1 MKKTIFILP
10 LIATAFAISGC
21 NKSNNI
27 KDTDLMHHH
36 FVLVKAN
43 GQEIVSDKYAELEF
57 GENMTIT
64 GKMCN
69 LFSGKVALNDN
80 VIKGAGL
87 AMTKM
92 ACPDREL
99 GELDAVIEDLIV
111 KGAKIELTKD
121 QLILKNED
129 NELTYKLKELM

>member
-10 LIATAFAISGC
+10 LIATAFTISGC
-21 NKSNNI
+21 NKSNNV

-43 GQEIVSDKYAELEF
+43 GQEIASDKYAELEF

-69 LFSGKVALNDN
+69 LFSGKVTLNDN

>member
-92 ACPDREL
+92 VCPDKEL
-99 GELDAVIEDLIV
+99 NELDTVIEDLIV

>member
-43 GQEIVSDKYAELEF
+43 GQEIASDKYAELEF

-92 ACPDREL
+92 ICPDGEL
-99 GELDAVIEDLIV
+99 GKLDAIIEDLIV

>member
-21 NKSNNI
+21 NKSSNV

-43 GQEIVSDKYAELEF
+43 GQELTSDEYAELEF

-69 LFSGKVALNDN
+69 LFSGKVALDNN
-80 VIKGAGL
+80 VIRGAGL
-87 AMTKM
+87 SMTKM
-92 ACPDREL
+92 VCPDSEL
-99 GELDAVIEDLIV
+99 SKLDAVIEELIV
-111 KGAKIELTKD
+111 NGAKIELTKD

-129 NELTYKLKELM
+129 NELTYKVKELM

>member
-43 GQEIVSDKYAELEF
+43 GQEIASDKYTELEF

-69 LFSGKVALNDN
+69 LFSGKVTLNDN

-92 ACPDREL
+92 ICPDGEL
-99 GELDAVIEDLIV
+99 GKLDAIIENLIV

>member
-57 GENMTIT
+57 GENMIIT

-92 ACPDREL
+92 VCPDKEL
-99 GELDAVIEDLIV
+99 NELDTVIEDLIV

>member
-10 LIATAFAISGC
+10 LIATALTISGC
-21 NKSNNI
+21 NKSNNV

-43 GQEIVSDKYAELEF
+43 GQEIASDKYAELEF

-92 ACPDREL
+92 VCPDREL

>member
-21 NKSNNI
+21 NKSNNV

-43 GQEIVSDKYAELEF
+43 GQEIASDKYAELEF

-87 AMTKM
+87 ATTKM

>member
-21 NKSNNI
+21 NKSNNV

-43 GQEIVSDKYAELEF
+43 GQEIASDKYAELEF

-92 ACPDREL
+92 VCPDKEL
-99 GELDAVIEDLIV
+99 NELDTVIEDLIV

>member
-21 NKSNNI
+21 NKSNNV

-43 GQEIVSDKYAELEF
+43 GQEIASDKYAELEF

-69 LFSGKVALNDN
+69 LFSGKVTLNDN

-92 ACPDREL
+92 ICPDGEL
-99 GELDAVIEDLIV
+99 GKLDAIIEDLIV

>member
-43 GQEIVSDKYAELEF
+43 GQEIASDKYAELEF

-92 ACPDREL
+92 VCPDREL

>member
-10 LIATAFAISGC
+10 LIATALTISGC
-21 NKSNNI
+21 NKSNNV

-43 GQEIVSDKYAELEF
+43 GQEIASDKYAELEF

-69 LFSGKVALNDN
+69 LFSGKVTLNN
-80 VIKGAGL
+80 NIIKGDGL

-92 ACPDREL
+92 VCPD
-99 GELDAVIEDLIV
+99 GEQGKLDAIIEDLIV

-129 NELTYKLKELM
+129 NELTYKLRELM

>member
-10 LIATAFAISGC
+10 LITATFAISGC
-21 NKSNNI
+21 NKSNNV

-36 FVLVKAN
+36 FVLLKAN
-43 GQEIVSDKYAELEF
+43 GQELSSDKYVELEF

>member
-69 LFSGKVALNDN
+69 LFSGKVTLNDN

>member
-10 LIATAFAISGC
+10 LIATALTISGC
-21 NKSNNI
+21 NKSNNV

-43 GQEIVSDKYAELEF
+43 GQEIASDKYAELEF

-69 LFSGKVALNDN
+69 LFSGKVTLNN
-80 VIKGAGL
+80 NIIKGDGL

-92 ACPDREL
+92 VCPEGEL
-99 GELDAVIEDLIV
+99 GKLDAIIEDLIV

-129 NELTYKLKELM
+129 NELTYKLRELM

>member
-43 GQEIVSDKYAELEF
+43 GQEIASDKYTELEF

-69 LFSGKVALNDN
+69 LFSGKVTLNDN

-92 ACPDREL
+92 ICPDGEL
-99 GELDAVIEDLIV
+99 GKLDAIIEDLIV

-129 NELTYKLKELM
+129 NELTYKLRELM

>member
-10 LIATAFAISGC
+10 LITATFAISGC
-21 NKSNNI
+21 NKSNNV

-43 GQEIVSDKYAELEF
+43 GQEIASDKYAELEF

-69 LFSGKVALNDN
+69 LFSGKVTLNN
-80 VIKGAGL
+80 NIIKGDGL

-92 ACPDREL
+92 VCPEGEL
-99 GELDAVIEDLIV
+99 GKLDAIIEDLIV

-129 NELTYKLKELM
+129 NELTYKLRELM

>member
-43 GQEIVSDKYAELEF
+43 GQEIASDKYAELEF

-80 VIKGAGL
+80 VINGAGL

-92 ACPDREL
+92 ACPDKEL
-99 GELDAVIEDLIV
+99 SELDAVIEDLIV

>member
-10 LIATAFAISGC
+10 LITATFAISGC
-21 NKSNNI
+21 NKSNNV

-43 GQEIVSDKYAELEF
+43 GQEIASDKYAELEF

-69 LFSGKVALNDN
+69 LFSGKVTLNN
-80 VIKGAGL
+80 NIIKGDGL

-92 ACPDREL
+92 VCPD
-99 GELDAVIEDLIV
+99 GEQGKLDAIIEDLIV

-129 NELTYKLKELM
+129 NELTYKLRELM

>member
-10 LIATAFAISGC
+10 LIATAFTISGC
-21 NKSNNI
+21 NKSNNV

-43 GQEIVSDKYAELEF
+43 GQKIASDKYAELEF

-69 LFSGKVALNDN
+69 LFSGKVTLNDN

-92 ACPDREL
+92 ICPDGEL
-99 GELDAVIEDLIV
+99 GKLDAVIEDLIV

-129 NELTYKLKELM
+129 NELTYKLRELM

>member
-43 GQEIVSDKYAELEF
+43 GQEIVSDKYTELEF

-92 ACPDREL
+92 VCPDKEL
-99 GELDAVIEDLIV
+99 NELDTVIEDLIV

>member
-21 NKSNNI
+21 NKSNNV

-43 GQEIVSDKYAELEF
+43 GQEIASDKYAELEF
-57 GENMTIT
+57 SENMTIT

-92 ACPDREL
+92 VCPDREL

>member
-10 LIATAFAISGC
+10 LIATALTISGC
-21 NKSNNI
+21 NKSNNV

-43 GQEIVSDKYAELEF
+43 GQEIASDKYAELEF

-80 VIKGAGL
+80 VIKGASL